1 MNSLISLRLCALL
14 GGCLSF
20 AAVHAAD
27 LPKEQYQAEKS
38 RIESDYKAGR
48 QSCDSLSGNAKD
60 VCVEEAKGKEKVAIA
75 ELEYQRTP
83 TPANNER
90 ITKAR
95 ADATY
100 AAAKERCDDLSGNQK
115 DVCVKEA
122 KAARAQADADA
133 KANRKVGETR
143 SEAVSDKRD
152 AQYKAEV
159 ERCDALAGDAKS
171 SCVNSAKAKF
181 GKS

>member
-1 MNSLISLRLCALL
+1 MNSLVSLRLCALL

-27 LPKEQYQAEKS
+27 ASKEQYQAEKS
-38 RIESDYKAGR
+38 RIEAEYKTAR
-48 QSCDSLSGNAKD
+48 QSCDSLSGNPKD
-60 VCVEEAKGKEKVAIA
+60 ICVEEAKGKEKVAKA
-75 ELEYQRTP
+75 ELDAQRSP
-83 TPANNER
+83 SASNNEKVA
-90 ITKAR
+90 KAR

-100 AAAKERCDDLSGNQK
+100 AVAKERCDDLAGNQK

-122 KAARAQADADA
+122 KAARTKADVDA
-133 KANRKVGETR
+133 KASRKVGETR
-143 SEAVSDKRD
+143 SEAASDKRD

-159 ERCDALAGDAKS
+159 EKCDTLAGDAKS
-171 SCVNSAKAKF
+171 SCVNSAKTKY